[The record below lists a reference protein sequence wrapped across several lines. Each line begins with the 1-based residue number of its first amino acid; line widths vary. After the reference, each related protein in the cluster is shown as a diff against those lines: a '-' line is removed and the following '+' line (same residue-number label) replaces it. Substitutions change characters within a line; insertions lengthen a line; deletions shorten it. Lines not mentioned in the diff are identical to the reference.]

1 MTSDPGLA
9 PGVNKNE
16 DSNTP
21 GEPVEDHH
29 TKLTRNLNELLQ
41 ELRVM
46 QTGVQILTGFLLT
59 LPFTGKFGEIDTQ
72 EQVVYLAT
80 LAASVVTT
88 ALIVSP
94 VAFHRTLFRQGER
107 EWIVESANHAA
118 RFGLAGLGTTMTG
131 VVWVVFDV
139 VVGAPTSY
147 IAAGVTAAL
156 FIVLWG
162 ILPAVRRS
170 RFGDED

>member
-9 PGVNKNE
+9 PGTDKNQ
-16 DSNTP
+16 DSAKP
-21 GEPVEDHH
+21 GEPNEDEH

-59 LPFTGKFGEIDTQ
+59 LPFTSKFGELNTS
-72 EQVVYLAT
+72 EQYVYLTT

-94 VAFHRTLFRQGER
+94 VAFHRNLFRQGER

-118 RFGLAGLGTTMTG
+118 RYGLAGLGLTMTG
-131 VVWVVFDV
+131 VVWLVFDV

-147 IAAGVTAAL
+147 IASGLTAGL

-162 ILPAVRRS
+162 VLPAIRRS
-170 RFGDED
+170 RFGD

>member
-9 PGVNKNE
+9 PGADKNQN
-16 DSNTP
+16 DKS
-21 GEPVEDHH
+21 GEPAEDKH
-29 TKLTRNLNELLQ
+29 TMLTRNLNELLQ

-59 LPFTGKFGEIDTQ
+59 LPFTGKFAELNTS
-72 EQVVYLAT
+72 EKLVYLAT

-118 RFGLAGLGTTMTG
+118 RFGLAGLGVTMTG
-131 VVWVVFDV
+131 VVWLVFDV

-147 IAAGVTAAL
+147 IAAGISAAL

-170 RFGDED
+170 RFGDDNS

>member
-1 MTSDPGLA
+1 MTSDPGLT
-9 PGVNKNE
+9 PGMSTDE
-16 DSNTP
+16 GGGP
-21 GEPVEDHH
+21 GEPDEDKH
-29 TKLTRNLNELLQ
+29 TRLTRNLNELLQ

-59 LPFTGKFGEIDTQ
+59 LPFTGKFAELNTS
-72 EQVVYLAT
+72 EQLVYLAT

-118 RFGLAGLGTTMTG
+118 RFGLAGLAVTMTG
-131 VVWVVFDV
+131 VVWLVFDV
-139 VVGAPTSY
+139 VIGAPTSY
-147 IAAGVTAAL
+147 IAAGISAAL

-170 RFGDED
+170 RFGDDNG